1 MWSLVL
7 VAVFS
12 AVVAMLLVAR
22 LGSGP
27 PNTIE
32 RFLLDE
38 LAAVFIEM
46 VLFRPSTAT
55 IIGTFCSTLFI
66 SAINN
71 GFNLIE
77 IDTFIQ
83 NIF

>member
-7 VAVFS
+7 VEVFS
-12 AVVAMLLVAR
+12 AVVAMLLVAC

-46 VLFRPSTAT
+46 VMFRPSTAT